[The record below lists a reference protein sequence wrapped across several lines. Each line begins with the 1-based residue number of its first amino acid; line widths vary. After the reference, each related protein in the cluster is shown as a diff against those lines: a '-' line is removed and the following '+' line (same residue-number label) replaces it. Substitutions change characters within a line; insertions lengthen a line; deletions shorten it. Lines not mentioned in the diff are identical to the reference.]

1 MRYCLRVYSVEHH
14 PCRRL
19 IDGTLALPRMD
30 WAYMKRISGF
40 PIYER
45 LKHISLTLDFV
56 IPQDVTYK
64 TSAIPVWKRHQCAT
78 QKLLT
83 QSKHTFDRFDV
94 VEAFQHFKDEHHGY
108 HFIYTDGSRNS
119 GGVGCAF
126 VHGEMRYKTKLK
138 PQYSIFTAEA
148 VALLQA
154 LSYVKFNCIQKSVI
168 CVDSLSVLLALQA
181 GKSQHPLI
189 IDSNDLLHG
198 LKEAGQDCLIL
209 WVPSH
214 SGIYGNEV
222 ADSQAKQAASN
233 PGLEEEY
240 EVTLQEYQPFLRTA
254 CHEAFNRLWAGYD
267 RPTCLKDIK
276 HEAGQW
282 ASSTRVIRREE
293 IVLCRLRLGHTR
305 LTHSFILD
313 RETRP
318 ECLQCDRYLTVQHL
332 LLDCLKYVDLRRHL
346 SALCQT
352 LDLPMTL
359 SSLLGDSHPDL
370 LDGLFHYLRDCDLL
384 KKL

>member
-1 MRYCLRVYSVEHH
+1 M
-14 PCRRL
+14 
-19 IDGTLALPRMD
+19 
-30 WAYMKRISGF
+30 
-40 PIYER
+40 
-45 LKHISLTLDFV
+45 
-56 IPQDVTYK
+56 
-64 TSAIPVWKRHQCAT
+64 
-78 QKLLT
+78 
-83 QSKHTFDRFDV
+83 
-94 VEAFQHFKDEHHGY
+94 
-108 HFIYTDGSRNS
+108 
-119 GGVGCAF
+119 
-126 VHGEMRYKTKLK
+126 
-138 PQYSIFTAEA
+138 
-148 VALLQA
+148 
-154 LSYVKFNCIQKSVI
+154 
-168 CVDSLSVLLALQA
+168 DSLSVLLALQA

-189 IDSNDLLHG
+189 IDSSDLLHG

-318 ECLQCDRYLTVQHL
+318 ECLQCDRYLTVPHI